1 MLRNGGRMKKRCQSE
16 DWRGERP
23 IWIIGIILFSLLIGV
38 GIVNRLA
45 PEFLE
50 QSSPSCFVRQHV
62 GMYCTGC
69 GATRAVLAV
78 LRGQFL
84 QSLYFNV
91 VVMYVIVFYGIY
103 VLRGA
108 VYFISKGKYMYMKFH
123 TAYVFVGL
131 GIVVVQAIVKNVA
144 LFVYHYTWMS

>member
-1 MLRNGGRMKKRCQSE
+1 MKNK
-16 DWRGERP
+16 DWQRGDWKKERP
-23 IWIIGIILFSLLIGV
+23 IWIVGIILFSLLIFV
-38 GIVNRLA
+38 GIVDRLA
-45 PEFLE
+45 PDFLE
-50 QSSPSCFVRQHV
+50 QASPSCFVRRYV

-69 GATRAVLAV
+69 GATRGVLAI
-78 LRGQFL
+78 LHGHFL

-91 VVMYVIVFYGIY
+91 AVMYVTVFYGIY

-108 VYFISKGKYMYMKFH
+108 LYFVSKGKYMYMKFH
-123 TAYVFVGL
+123 AAYVFVGL